1 MSIMDFFASQG
12 TASPSPDSE
21 RGDWIDWYLNREGPA
36 GRFRGSRRPRY
47 GIDYLF
53 NGGGSVRSQGGSP
66 RGSQRRTSSPAPTPA
81 PTWDTEREY
90 NKFQTRANEP
100 GARLAEQWAFDM
112 NRANDKWPWTLDV
125 TRTGQPRGQHKTQG
139 RWNVKSSNFEDI
151 PPTLWARNEVQDQDL
166 NNTGIMNAVTDYSP
180 DARGR
185 WLTESPKGNKLLS
198 FLVNKFG
205 SEGSS
210 EYLED
215 ILGSGGISA
224 FGGTLSPTWGD
235 NGWGLTGT
243 WEL

>member
-21 RGDWIDWYLNREGPA
+21 RGDWMDWYLNREGPA

-53 NGGGSVRSQGGSP
+53 NGGGSVRSRPSNLGHDRAG
-66 RGSQRRTSSPAPTPA
+66 PTQL
-81 PTWDTEREY
+81 ERV
-90 NKFQTRANEP
+90 FQDNTVRSGP
-100 GARLAEQWAFDM
+100 
-112 NRANDKWPWTLDV
+112 
-125 TRTGQPRGQHKTQG
+125 
-139 RWNVKSSNFEDI
+139 
-151 PPTLWARNEVQDQDL
+151 EVDL
-166 NNTGIMNAVTDYSP
+166 NFLRNLQQGPGVIDRTIRDRTPSGEGVIKPKNPALPPWYNNNIGEGSFWNAGYIPQDNTGIMTATDYSP

-215 ILGSGGISA
+215 VLGSGGISA

-235 NGWGLTGT
+235 GRWGLNWSIGG
-243 WEL
+243 